1 MSEFGVRHEVAR
13 VFIRDDPV
21 LCHRD
26 RTGTCVG
33 GNPGV
38 RSSRDNVAS
47 ALLSRQPNREGTLR
61 LPASRGGRELGLEGT
76 ANSGE
81 LPLSRRNGQRAKE
94 AERLAPKGT
103 WPGGGA
109 AITPPADAAPPAERQ
124 SLTPPGVVLVCNVVS
139 PIVSA
144 RTRRV
149 VREGVPADEGVGDAG
164 ASEGRSVIDR
174 IGVRNLPCPER
185 GLTSGRSWI
194 TRKGW
199 KD

>member
-1 MSEFGVRHEVAR
+1 M
-13 VFIRDDPV
+13 IR
-21 LCHRD
+21 CSA
-26 RTGTCVG
+26 TGTL
-33 GNPGV
+33 PGRASGVTPGCEAPGTMSPRSLWAGSEAV
-38 RSSRDNVAS
+38 RERCDC
-47 ALLSRQPNREGTLR
+47 QPQ
-61 LPASRGGRELGLEGT
+61 GGRELGLEGM

-81 LPLSRRNGQRAKE
+81 LALSRRKRQQAKE
-94 AERLAPKGT
+94 AERLEPKGR
-103 WPGGGA
+103 WSRRSA
-109 AITPPADAAPPAERQ
+109 SSSLLADAAPPAERQ

-194 TRKGW
+194 TRKGR
-199 KD
+199 KG